1 MSARNRLVSVLVL
14 SEQPVIAAGVE
25 HLLARF
31 ADRIVVVDA
40 AAADADTVVLY
51 DVFGLH
57 VGHDEDF
64 ERVVKEYPDRVLA
77 LSRVLQPGLTA
88 RALDLGAVASIS
100 VGLPAEELAAAIET
114 FAAGHLQDGSQADLD
129 NQADRRRHLGRD
141 VNLSPREQ
149 EVLALIVT
157 GRSNDEVAAELYLS
171 INTVKSLIRSIY
183 RKLEV
188 TSRAQAV
195 AWGVEHGFPFGTER
209 ESDWSP
215 GRPTDRPTRGPDGGK
230 ARPAFMD

>member
-1 MSARNRLVSVLVL
+1 MSARNRLVSVMVL

-31 ADRIVVVDA
+31 PDRVVVVDA
-40 AAADADTVVLY
+40 ADADADTVVVY
-51 DVFGLH
+51 DVFGLY
-57 VGHDEDF
+57 VGEQDDF
-64 ERVVKEYPDRVLA
+64 ERLVKEHPDRVLA

-100 VGLPAEELAAAIET
+100 VGLHAEELVAAIEA

-129 NQADRRRHLGRD
+129 NRADRRRQLGRD
-141 VNLSPREQ
+141 VNLTPREQ
-149 EVLALIVT
+149 DALGLIVA
-157 GRSNDEVAAELYLS
+157 GCSNEELAAELYLS
-171 INTVKSLIRSIY
+171 INTVKSLIRSVY

-195 AWGVEHGFPFGTER
+195 AWGVDHGFPSAGER
-209 ESDWSP
+209 GQDALE
-215 GRPTDRPTRGPDGGK
+215 
-230 ARPAFMD
+230 A